1 MKSQGAELS
10 FSSVSVRRR
19 TSAPFRR
26 SPLFLAAGRL
36 TRPFGRKPPADGE
49 TPEKPR
55 SRAQLFRRFCALG
68 MRRGFRLAGFRLGH
82 RKRGWA
88 SCLPGKTGAVRGPAL
103 GTNRVRARLGK
114 ATNPVRDLPAAGA
127 RACETRGRKKT
138 GCATCPPQVRVLLG
152 AAAPQVEVK

>member
-55 SRAQLFRRFCALG
+55 SRAQLFRRFCAWG

-82 RKRGWA
+82 RKRGVGFLSA
-88 SCLPGKTGAVRGPAL
+88 RE
-103 GTNRVRARLGK
+103 NRSRAR
-114 ATNPVRDLPAAGA
+114 ARTWNQP
-127 RACETRGRKKT
+127 RACEAEQKHKPGARLARRRRACVRDAGKKKT
-138 GCATCPPQVRVLLG
+138 GCATCPPQVRDLPA